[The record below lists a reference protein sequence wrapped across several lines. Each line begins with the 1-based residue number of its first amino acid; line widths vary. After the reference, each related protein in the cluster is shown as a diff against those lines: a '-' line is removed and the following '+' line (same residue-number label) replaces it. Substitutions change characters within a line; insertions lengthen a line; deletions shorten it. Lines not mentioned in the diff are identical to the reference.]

1 MKGIPTIKGL
11 GRHSAMGGQLRQE
24 HDSMGSVE
32 VPAEALWGAQTQRS
46 CNNFAIGNQLI
57 PAELIHALARIKGC
71 CAEINGR
78 HELLTAQQ
86 VQAIERAAA
95 AISEGTHDNQFPL
108 SVWQT
113 GSGTQTNMNV
123 NEVISN
129 LAARDTGHALG
140 SHNPVHPNDHVNRSQ
155 STNDAFPAAIHVA
168 AVLLL
173 QNDLL
178 PELDRLIASLDEKA
192 GSWMDIVKIGR
203 THLQD
208 AVPLRLGDEVSAW
221 RDQIHQGREWL
232 EKAREDMLA
241 LPLGG
246 TAVGSGLNT
255 PAGFSSDVV
264 NLLAER
270 TTTAFHPAP
279 NLFAVMAG
287 HDALVQ
293 AMAQL
298 RRLAVSLLKIAND
311 IRLLSCGPRAGLG
324 ELLLPANEPGS
335 SIMPGKV
342 NPTQCEAL
350 AMVCTQVIGLDAA
363 VAAAGAGG
371 HLQMNVYKPLIGA
384 NLLQGINLLNDACR
398 CFRLNLVDGMKPDR
412 ERIAAFV
419 ERSLMLVTAL
429 TPEIGY
435 RSASAIAQHAHREG
449 LSLRDAAMELGH
461 ISPERFDALMNPA
474 VMAQPHT

>member
-24 HDSMGSVE
+24 HDSMGCVE

-246 TAVGSGLNT
+246 TAVGNGLNT

-293 AMAQL
+293 TMAQL

>member
-1 MKGIPTIKGL
+1 
-11 GRHSAMGGQLRQE
+11 MGGQLRQE

-140 SHNPVHPNDHVNRSQ
+140 SHDPVHPNDHVNRSQ

-192 GSWMDIVKIGR
+192 GSWMDIIKIGR

-232 EKAREDMLA
+232 DKAREDMLA

-246 TAVGSGLNT
+246 TAVGNGLNT